1 MYLNMIKHSVFTNV
15 TCSLV
20 THSSYLLLCTISGI
34 CICICTYDLAM
45 WVWQSQLCIVNSFL
59 MWVQSQTRSFS
70 GKRPAA
76 AALQLAIAIL
86 RTFIVEMF
94 PIVVEVA
101 WTLYCIQQS
110 STASN
115 IEVLLFCNSITRAH
129 LSL

>member
-1 MYLNMIKHSVFTNV
+1 MLWYAEFGSAFFKSYFFLGCVAEPVFVPVMYLNMIKHSVFNIV

-20 THSSYLLLCTISGI
+20 IHSSYLLLCTISGI
-34 CICICTYDLAM
+34 CICICIYTYDLAM

-101 WTLYCIQQS
+101 
-110 STASN
+110 
-115 IEVLLFCNSITRAH
+115 
-129 LSL
+129 

>member
-15 TCSLV
+15 TCSFV
-20 THSSYLLLCTISGI
+20 IHSSYLWFCTISGI

-101 WTLYCIQQS
+101 
-110 STASN
+110 
-115 IEVLLFCNSITRAH
+115 
-129 LSL
+129 